1 MMVMDSVYW
10 FLFLNPSL
18 MKGSSIIGLESTAH
32 CGDNLIR
39 YLVAFFIKCVLNPI
53 KMSTMRKNNIRKT
66 KTDKIDTYIITKTL
80 MLQIKFLAPQRVST
94 IVMDRIFPIIELNF
108 CLLEQF
114 LMEDKNSFKYTNPL
128 FEQPPRFE
136 LVKAVPFK
144 YIIELQGSINTEPQI
159 YSSFAKFLDS

>member
-1 MMVMDSVYW
+1 
-10 FLFLNPSL
+10 
-18 MKGSSIIGLESTAH
+18 
-32 CGDNLIR
+32 
-39 YLVAFFIKCVLNPI
+39 
-53 KMSTMRKNNIRKT
+53 MRKNNIRKT

-128 FEQPPRFE
+128 FE
-136 LVKAVPFK
+136 
-144 YIIELQGSINTEPQI
+144 
-159 YSSFAKFLDS
+159 